1 MTGAAAGH
9 DISLADLA
17 EAVAREAG
25 ELVLSASRARTVT
38 VAATKSTD
46 LDIVTE
52 SDRASERLIRSRLIA
67 ARPGDA
73 VLGEEQG
80 TTSGTSG
87 ITWVVDPIDGTV
99 NYLYGI
105 PSYAVSIAAVDED
118 GALVGVVFNPA
129 TGELWRAVRGGG
141 AFLDGTPV
149 EVSSRSE
156 LAESLIGTGF
166 AYDVD
171 VRVGQG
177 RVVAALLLRV
187 RDIRRAGA
195 ASLDLCAVAC
205 GRLDGYYEQGLAP
218 WDLAAGRLIA
228 EEAGARVGGHGDE
241 APSARLVVAA
251 GPRLFPKL
259 QDVLAE
265 LGA

>member
-1 MTGAAAGH
+1 VTSAPVGH

-25 ELVLSASRARTVT
+25 QLVLSRRRSEVT

-46 LDIVTE
+46 LDIVTD
-52 SDRASERLIRSRLIA
+52 SDRASEQLIRSRLLD
-67 ARPGDA
+67 ARPDDA
-73 VLGEEQG
+73 VLGEEHG

-87 ITWVVDPIDGTV
+87 VTWVVDPIDGTV

-105 PSYAVSIAAVDED
+105 PAYAVSVAAVDPE

-141 AFLDGTPV
+141 AFLDGQPIS
-149 EVSSRSE
+149 VSARSE
-156 LAESLIGTGF
+156 LAESLVGTGF
-166 AYDVD
+166 AYDIG
-171 VRVGQG
+171 VRGGQG
-177 RVVAALLLRV
+177 AVVAALLPRV
-187 RDIRRAGA
+187 RDVRRAGSA
-195 ASLDLCAVAC
+195 ALDLCAVAC

-228 EEAGARVGGHGDE
+228 EEAGARVGGLGDSQ
-241 APSARLVVAA
+241 PSARLVVAA
-251 GPRLFPKL
+251 TPALYPKL
-259 QDVLAE
+259 QAVLAE

>member
-1 MTGAAAGH
+1 MTSVPASH
-9 DISLADLA
+9 DVALADLA

-25 ELVLSASRARTVT
+25 ALVLARRRSRTVT
-38 VAATKSTD
+38 VAATKSTG

-52 SDRASERLIRSRLIA
+52 SDRASEQLIRSRLLD
-67 ARPGDA
+67 ARPNDS

-80 TTSGTSG
+80 TTSGSSG

-105 PSYAVSIAAVDED
+105 PAYAVSIAAVDAE
-118 GALVGVVFNPA
+118 GGLVGVVFNPA

-141 AFLDGTPV
+141 AFLDDRPV
-149 EVSSRSE
+149 AASTRSE

-166 AYDVD
+166 AYDVA

-177 RVVAALLLRV
+177 AVVAALLPRV

-195 ASLDLCAVAC
+195 AALDLCAVAC
-205 GRLDGYYEQGLAP
+205 GRLDGYFEQGLAP

-228 EEAGARVGGHGDE
+228 EEAGAVVGGLRDE
-241 APSARLVVAA
+241 GPGARMVVAA
-251 GPRLFPKL
+251 GPDLFARL
-259 QDVLAE
+259 QQVLVE
-265 LGA
+265 LRA